1 LVATQKK
8 KKRKNTQCSCHDALD
23 ATTQSDRMLPALS
36 SVIYRKPAAEAIKA
50 AVVDQTAASK
60 TAMRRGTSGRVA
72 LAALVSS
79 LQAILRW
86 VRLVEVRFVFLGS
99 AMPS

>member
-1 LVATQKK
+1 MPSMRRPSLTGW
-8 KKRKNTQCSCHDALD
+8 
-23 ATTQSDRMLPALS
+23 LPALS